1 MYKPNPINTDDV
13 KLSDELCAL
22 TEVIAKQ
29 VHEIWSAGRLKDG
42 WVYGETRDDKLKTT
56 PCLIPYEELSEDEK
70 NYDRNTAIGTIKLIC
85 ALGYRIEKDD

>member
-13 KLSDELCAL
+13 KLSDELFAL